1 MSLPKSIKIL
11 SGRWRVISGKDWD
24 QANELCGLTKQ
35 DEKKIYIST
44 NYPEWAQAATLL
56 HEIIHA
62 IEDEL
67 DFELKEKQVRL
78 LEIGLVQ
85 VLRENPKF
93 VKELIKMPPEEPED
107 ADVK

>member
-1 MSLPKSIKIL
+1 MPDPKSIKIL
-11 SGRWRVISGKDWD
+11 SGRWKVVWGKDWD
-24 QANELCGLTKQ
+24 KADELCGLTKQ

-44 NYPEWAQAATLL
+44 NYPEWAQYSTLL

-85 VLRENPKF
+85 VLRENPRF
-93 VKELIKMPPEEPED
+93 VKELMKMPLEEPED
-107 ADVK
+107 VN